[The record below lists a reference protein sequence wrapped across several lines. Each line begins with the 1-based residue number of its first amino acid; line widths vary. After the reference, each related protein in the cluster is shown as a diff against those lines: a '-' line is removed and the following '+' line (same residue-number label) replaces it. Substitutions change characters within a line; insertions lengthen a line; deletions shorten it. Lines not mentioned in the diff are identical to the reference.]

1 MSALYAVLEYC
12 YSGTND
18 NKWVKSDIMRQIVLL
33 IYPGVTIGQLTGMA
47 EVFRFANEL
56 ARFLRPA
63 AAPRYQLSYFQ
74 FSDSDSYRMDGVQI
88 DCIKQLPE
96 QIDALLI
103 PGSYAHQASELA
115 AQISYFRQ
123 HRAWFRQLERQG
135 SVIASSCNGSFGLA
149 ATGLLDQQQATTCWF
164 LAEFFQQQFPTV
176 TLDATA
182 TVKRAGQCYTA
193 GATSAYLSLCL
204 ALIQHFDGV
213 RFAAQ
218 LAKVLLIEPALHGQ
232 APFLSVDQLVHH
244 DDARIAEVQLYL
256 RNHLAEPLDLQQL
269 AARFAMS
276 SRTLIRRFKAATGET
291 PMAWLQKL
299 RIDKAKM
306 LLESSNMSVEQLT
319 KAIGYEDVSS
329 FRKLFQQFTR
339 LTPKAYRNQ
348 FSLNPD

>member
-1 MSALYAVLEYC
+1 
-12 YSGTND
+12 
-18 NKWVKSDIMRQIVLL
+18 VKSDMVRQVVML

-56 ARFLRPA
+56 AHFLQPTAPA
-63 AAPRYQLSYFQ
+63 RYQLSYFQ
-74 FSDSDSYRMDGVQI
+74 LGGQSSYRMDGVQI
-88 DCIKQLPE
+88 DCAEQLPE
-96 QIDALLI
+96 HIDALLI
-103 PGSYAHQASELA
+103 PGSYAHHVSELT
-115 AQISYFRQ
+115 AQISFFQQ
-123 HRAWFRQLERQG
+123 HREWFYQLERQG
-135 SVIASSCNGSFGLA
+135 CLIAAACNGSFGLA

-164 LAEFFQQQFPTV
+164 LAEFFQQQFPAV

-182 TVKRAGQCYTA
+182 TVKRAGYCYTA
-193 GATSAYLSLCL
+193 GATTAYLSLCL
-204 ALIQHFDGV
+204 ALVQQFDGV

-218 LAKVLLIEPALHGQ
+218 LAKILLVEPALHGQ
-232 APFLSVDQLVHH
+232 APFLSVDQLVQHN
-244 DDARIAEVQLYL
+244 DARIAEVQVYL

-269 AARFAMS
+269 SVRFAMS

-306 LLESSNMSVEQLT
+306 LLESSNISIEQLT
-319 KAIGYEDVSS
+319 RAIGYEDVSS

-348 FSLNPD
+348 FSLNPI